1 MAVAVVQE
9 WQVEDRS
16 TENYD
21 AINERIEAGG
31 VPEGLILHCAGFAG
45 DRFRIFDV
53 WETSEHFDRFMAE
66 RLMPAVEAV
75 VPGDAPPPD
84 LKTYELHNVI
94 TP

>member
-9 WQVEDRS
+9 WPVEDRS

-21 AINERIEAGG
+21 AIDKRIAADG

-53 WETSEHFDRFMAE
+53 WESSEHFDRFMAE
-66 RLMPAVEAV
+66 RLMPAVQAV